1 VTDLHDLKQD
11 IDSMRFA
18 TPPLHE
24 IVDRARRSQRRRLRR
39 RIFTTA
45 VLVAVVVFCSIVIV
59 SRPGARGPEL
69 NGPGSQRYRGTA
81 TAAFV
86 SRSGLVYVA
95 DQGNDSLLVLDPS
108 SRPGFEP
115 VATIPLS
122 FTPGVVAVSPNGTTA
137 YVSPL
142 VPEVAGGSNT
152 LYEVDLSTQKVVRTI
167 VDRSQP
173 LGSIAIAPDGK
184 TAYAWGDDI
193 VPIDLSTG
201 QILKPISRSQSDYTD
216 LEISPNGRT
225 AIATSEGVS
234 PNYQLINL
242 VTGNITRTVSIGDLQ
257 IGHTKGM
264 WSPQT
269 VAFSPD
275 GTSAYIGVQQ
285 EAGSSSAWLLK
296 VSVRTGRVES
306 GVELGQGG
314 IGDVVVTSDGSR
326 VFVLVQTDVKGV
338 YSGAFTIAPV
348 KTGTLTPLP
357 RMVVGD
363 VQGLG
368 LLQFGTADTLYAVDT
383 QWRLARIDERTD
395 QIISTLRIPVPS
407 LLATTLQ
414 PISFR
419 G

>member
-1 VTDLHDLKQD
+1 VTDLRDLKQD
-11 IDSMRFA
+11 IDDMGFA
-18 TPPLHE
+18 PPPLHE
-24 IVDRARRSQRRRLRR
+24 IVDRARRGQRRRRLRR
-39 RIFTTA
+39 VSATA
-45 VLVAVVVFCSIVIV
+45 VLAAVVVLSSIVIV
-59 SRPGARGPEL
+59 SRPGARGPKL
-69 NGPGSQRYRGTA
+69 TGPGSQRYRGTA

-86 SRSGLVYVA
+86 SKSGLVYVA
-95 DQGNDSLLVLDPS
+95 DQGNNSLLVLDPS
-108 SRPGFEP
+108 AKPEFEP

-122 FTPGVVAVSPNGTTA
+122 FTPGVVAVSPNGAMA

-167 VDRSQP
+167 VDHSQP

-184 TAYAWGDDI
+184 MAYAWGDDI

-216 LEISPNGRT
+216 FEISPDGRT
-225 AIATSEGVS
+225 AVATSEGVS

-242 VTGNITRTVSIGDLQ
+242 VSDNIAKTVSIGDLQ
-257 IGHTKGM
+257 LRHTKGM

-275 GTSAYIGVQQ
+275 GTSAYIGLQH
-285 EAGSSSAWLLK
+285 GSDSLSAWLLK
-296 VSVRTGRVES
+296 ISAKTGRIES
-306 GVELGQGG
+306 DVELGQGG
-314 IGDVVVTSDGSR
+314 VGDVVVTSDGSR
-326 VFVLVQTDVKGV
+326 TFVLVQTDVKGV

-348 KTGTLTPLP
+348 KTGTLIPLP
-357 RMVVGD
+357 RIVVGD

-368 LLQFGTADTLYAVDT
+368 LLQFGTAHTLYAVDT
-383 QWRLARIDERTD
+383 QWRLTRIDERTD
-395 QIISTLRIPVPS
+395 HIVSTLRIPVPS
-407 LLATTLQ
+407 LFATTLQ
-414 PISFR
+414 PIAFR

>member
-1 VTDLHDLKQD
+1 VTDLRELQQD
-11 IDSMRFA
+11 IDRMGFA

-24 IVDRARRSQRRRLRR
+24 IVDRASRGKRRRRLRR
-39 RIFTTA
+39 VSATA
-45 VLVAVVVFCSIVIV
+45 VLVAVVVLCSIVIV

-69 NGPGSQRYRGTA
+69 TSPGSQRYRGTA

-86 SRSGLVYVA
+86 SNSGLVYVA
-95 DQGNDSLLVLDPS
+95 DQGNNSLLVLDPS
-108 SRPGFEP
+108 SKPGFEP

-122 FTPGVVAVSPNGTTA
+122 FTPGVVAVSPNGAMA

-142 VPEVAGGSNT
+142 VPEGAGGSNT
-152 LYEVDLSTQKVVRTI
+152 LYEVDLSTQKVVRSI
-167 VDRSQP
+167 VDHSQP

-184 TAYAWGDDI
+184 MAYAWGDDI

-201 QILKPISRSQSDYTD
+201 QILKPISQSRFDYTD
-216 LEISPNGRT
+216 FEISPNGRT

-242 VTGNITRTVSIGDLQ
+242 VSGNITKTVSIGYLQ
-257 IGHTKGM
+257 IRHTKGM

-275 GTSAYIGVQQ
+275 GTSAYIGLQH
-285 EAGSSSAWLLK
+285 GSESLSAWMLK
-296 VSVRTGRVES
+296 ISAETGKIES
-306 GVELGQGG
+306 NVELGQGG
-314 IGDVVVTSDGSR
+314 VGDVVVTLDGSR
-326 VFVLVQTDVKGV
+326 AFVLVQTDVKGV
-338 YSGAFTIAPV
+338 YSGAFTIVPV
-348 KTGTLTPLP
+348 ETGTLAALP
-357 RMVVGD
+357 RVIVGD
-363 VQGLG
+363 AQGLG
-368 LLQFGTADTLYAVDT
+368 LFQLGTAHTLYAVDT

-395 QIISTLRIPVPS
+395 HIKSTLRIPVPS

-414 PISFR
+414 PIGFR